1 MLRKTLGLTWEDKVP
16 NIELYGD
23 LPTLSSEL
31 RQRRLRFAG
40 HCWRRKDELCSQ
52 LLLWEP
58 THGKRRVGA
67 PAKTYVDLLEDDTGI
82 KKEEFQK
89 LMGDRELWRD
99 YVGDIRGLRPRQ
111 K

>member
-1 MLRKTLGLTWEDKVP
+1 MP

-67 PAKTYVDLLEDDTGI
+67 PAKTYVNLLEDDTGI